1 MDSEDW
7 FVIFITVGIPLLMVA
22 GVVGLIALGIASGGT
37 VLP

>member
-7 FVIFITVGIPLLMVA
+7 IVIFITVGIPLLMVA
-22 GVVGLIALGIASGGT
+22 GVVALIALGIASGGT